1 VSFSDS
7 FFFNRMRAGLL
18 GPTLSA
24 AEVKGCAAILEAC
37 RGMPVSWAAYCFAT
51 AYHETAFTM
60 QPVKEFGGPRY
71 YTRMYDVTGDRPR
84 LARANG
90 NTTPGDGVKYCGRG
104 YVQLTWK
111 SNYARA
117 GASLGYDLVG
127 SPDLAMRPDI
137 AALVMRDGMKGAWFT
152 SIGLSDVLPGQG
164 PATLAQFKEAR
175 RIINGRD
182 RATVIAG
189 YAMQFQAELNSAGWA

>member
-1 VSFSDS
+1 VSFSES

-24 AEVKGCAAILEAC
+24 AEVKGCTAILEAC
-37 RGMPVSWAAYCFAT
+37 QGMPVSWAAYCFAT

-90 NTTPGDGVKYCGRG
+90 NTAPGEGVKYCGRG

-111 SNYARA
+111 ANYARA

-152 SIGLSDVLPGQG
+152 GLGLSDMLPGQG
-164 PATLAQFKEAR
+164 LASLAQFKEAR

-182 RATVIAG
+182 KATVIAG
-189 YAMQFQAELNSAGWA
+189 YASWCQDALNAAGWA